1 IICLAPSGKAAR
13 TSPSNAKNRPSATIK
28 SDIGGP
34 VRGLR
39 YWSVLRARRIGAR
52 RRARARRTTGRRRTL
67 LAGGIAEEAEE
78 IAIGAK
84 HQMRVA
90 MLHAALIGLHG
101 AIEAEEVG
109 VLAIGVGKDAV
120 ALGVAL
126 AAHVFRL
133 RIGFGDQ
140 HRDVAV
146 GPGADLLALLAA
158 LGAEF
163 GGLAL

>member
-1 IICLAPSGKAAR
+1 
-13 TSPSNAKNRPSATIK
+13 
-28 SDIGGP
+28 
-34 VRGLR
+34 
-39 YWSVLRARRIGAR
+39 
-52 RRARARRTTGRRRTL
+52 
-67 LAGGIAEEAEE
+67 GGIAEEAEE

-146 GPGADLLALLAA
+146 GPGAGLLALLAA

-163 GGLAL
+163 GGLALSFGLHALIDRLAVLFRQIDTANAHVDDFDAERLRVAI